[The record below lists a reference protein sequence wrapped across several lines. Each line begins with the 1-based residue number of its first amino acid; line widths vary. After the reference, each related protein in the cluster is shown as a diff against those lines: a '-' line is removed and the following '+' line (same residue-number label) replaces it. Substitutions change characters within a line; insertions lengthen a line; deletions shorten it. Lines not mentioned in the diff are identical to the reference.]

1 MNVFE
6 PAIQGSPLPR
16 RRSMPSLS
24 SSACL
29 EPVGTATSFR
39 SSLGTV
45 IFMAADMF
53 SPPEATRGAFS
64 GTSSS
69 EEFSPSSVPVFSTSA
84 VRSLAEAVSFSGR
97 MGKTRR
103 QSKTASE
110 TSKTEAF
117 RVFVTR
123 GQYTKQPRFA
133 VRMIGVRIDD
143 LIEAFAAHLADDPGT
158 SPRTAEFYVA
168 DLREFARFLQER
180 DVGGIENV
188 GVGAVMEF
196 RNDLLEGDRKRF
208 TVYRKDAAVR
218 RFLDWARTSTDAD
231 IDFDPIEPMH
241 QPLDQRIVFL
251 EEDEVDQLFSF
262 PRNTRD
268 AARDAAVMRLMLDT
282 GVTVSEIRALLKS
295 DVDLEAAQ
303 AHLGGPGSHLAPRVR
318 RLSEETVE
326 AVRRYLSMR
335 EDQTPELIVARAA
348 RPVTTSKTLQN
359 AIWKRCDQVGMWRVS
374 PMNLRHTF
382 AIRLLRRGASL
393 GELKDALGVRDTSNI
408 GVYRQFI

>member
-1 MNVFE
+1 M
-6 PAIQGSPLPR
+6 
-16 RRSMPSLS
+16 M
-24 SSACL
+24 
-29 EPVGTATSFR
+29 
-39 SSLGTV
+39 
-45 IFMAADMF
+45 
-53 SPPEATRGAFS
+53 
-64 GTSSS
+64 
-69 EEFSPSSVPVFSTSA
+69 
-84 VRSLAEAVSFSGR
+84 
-97 MGKTRR
+97 
-103 QSKTASE
+103 
-110 TSKTEAF
+110 
-117 RVFVTR
+117 
-123 GQYTKQPRFA
+123 
-133 VRMIGVRIDD
+133 GVRIDD

>member
-1 MNVFE
+1 
-6 PAIQGSPLPR
+6 
-16 RRSMPSLS
+16 
-24 SSACL
+24 
-29 EPVGTATSFR
+29 
-39 SSLGTV
+39 
-45 IFMAADMF
+45 
-53 SPPEATRGAFS
+53 
-64 GTSSS
+64 
-69 EEFSPSSVPVFSTSA
+69 
-84 VRSLAEAVSFSGR
+84 
-97 MGKTRR
+97 
-103 QSKTASE
+103 
-110 TSKTEAF
+110 
-117 RVFVTR
+117 
-123 GQYTKQPRFA
+123 
-133 VRMIGVRIDD
+133 MIRVRIDD
-143 LIEAFAAHLADDPGT
+143 LIEAFAAHLADDAGT

-180 DVGGIENV
+180 DVSDIEDV

-196 RNDLLEGDRKRF
+196 RNDLLEGNRKRF

-251 EEDEVDQLFSF
+251 EEDEADQLLSF
-262 PRNTRD
+262 PLNTRD
-268 AARDAAVMRLMLDT
+268 DARDAAVMRLMLDA

-303 AHLGGPGSHLAPRVR
+303 AHLGGPGSHLAPRVQ
-318 RLSEETVE
+318 RLSGETVE
-326 AVRRYLSMR
+326 AIHRYLSMR

-382 AIRLLRRGASL
+382 AIRLLRRGAGL
-393 GELKDALGVRDTSNI
+393 GELKEALGVRDTSNI
-408 GVYRQFI
+408 GVYKKFV

>member
-1 MNVFE
+1 
-6 PAIQGSPLPR
+6 
-16 RRSMPSLS
+16 MPVS
-24 SSACL
+24 S
-29 EPVGTATSFR
+29 T
-39 SSLGTV
+39 GTV
-45 IFMAADMF
+45 
-53 SPPEATRGAFS
+53 
-64 GTSSS
+64 
-69 EEFSPSSVPVFSTSA
+69 
-84 VRSLAEAVSFSGR
+84 RSFAEAVSFSGR
-97 MGKTRR
+97 IGKARR
-103 QSKTASE
+103 HSKIANE

-117 RVFVTR
+117 GVPITLR
-123 GQYTKQPRFA
+123 QYTKQHWIA
-133 VRMIGVRIDD
+133 VRMVRVRIDD
-143 LIEAFAAHLADDPGT
+143 LIEAFAAQLADDPGT

-180 DVGGIENV
+180 DVNRIEQV

-196 RNDLLEGDRKRF
+196 RNDLLESKRKRF

-241 QPLDQRIVFL
+241 QPLDQQIVFL

-262 PRNTRD
+262 PLNTRD
-268 AARDAAVMRLMLDT
+268 DARDAAVMRLMLDT

-303 AHLGGPGSHLAPRVR
+303 VHLGGPGSHLAPRVR

-326 AVRRYLSMR
+326 AVHRYLSMR

-382 AIRLLRRGASL
+382 AIRLLRRGAGL
-393 GELKDALGVRDTSNI
+393 GELKEALGVSDTSNI
-408 GVYRQFI
+408 GVYRKFV

>member
-1 MNVFE
+1 M
-6 PAIQGSPLPR
+6 
-16 RRSMPSLS
+16 M
-24 SSACL
+24 
-29 EPVGTATSFR
+29 
-39 SSLGTV
+39 
-45 IFMAADMF
+45 
-53 SPPEATRGAFS
+53 
-64 GTSSS
+64 
-69 EEFSPSSVPVFSTSA
+69 
-84 VRSLAEAVSFSGR
+84 
-97 MGKTRR
+97 
-103 QSKTASE
+103 
-110 TSKTEAF
+110 
-117 RVFVTR
+117 
-123 GQYTKQPRFA
+123 
-133 VRMIGVRIDD
+133 GVRIDD
-143 LIEAFAAHLADDPGT
+143 LIEAFAVQLSDDPGT

-180 DVGGIENV
+180 DLYSIDNV

-262 PRNTRD
+262 PLNTRD

-303 AHLGGPGSHLAPRVR
+303 IHLGGPGSHLAPRVR

-382 AIRLLRRGASL
+382 AIRLLRRGAGL
-393 GELKDALGVRDTSNI
+393 GELREALGVRDTSNI
-408 GVYRQFI
+408 GVYRKFV

>member
-1 MNVFE
+1 M
-6 PAIQGSPLPR
+6 
-16 RRSMPSLS
+16 MH
-24 SSACL
+24 
-29 EPVGTATSFR
+29 
-39 SSLGTV
+39 
-45 IFMAADMF
+45 
-53 SPPEATRGAFS
+53 
-64 GTSSS
+64 
-69 EEFSPSSVPVFSTSA
+69 
-84 VRSLAEAVSFSGR
+84 
-97 MGKTRR
+97 
-103 QSKTASE
+103 
-110 TSKTEAF
+110 
-117 RVFVTR
+117 
-123 GQYTKQPRFA
+123 
-133 VRMIGVRIDD
+133 VRIDD